1 MMNHDNYW
9 NMGMMWII
17 WLPIMAFCFI
27 LLYRF
32 FDNANRNR
40 NGEKESPLDILK
52 RRYAN
57 GELSTAEYEER
68 KKRLGSN

>member
-17 WLPIMAFCFI
+17 WLPIMVLCFI
-27 LLYRF
+27 FLYRF
-32 FDNANRNR
+32 FDNANKNR
-40 NGEKESPLDILK
+40 YPEKESPLDILK

-68 KKRLGSN
+68 KKTLGGN

>member
-17 WLPIMAFCFI
+17 WLPIMVFCFI
-27 LLYRF
+27 FFYRF
-32 FDNANRNR
+32 LDSANKNKHS
-40 NGEKESPLDILK
+40 EKESPLDILK

-68 KKRLGSN
+68 KKILGGN